1 MPLEGLPVKRTTIRT
16 RVATLSYYSL
26 VAESLWALNCR
37 GCRSPLDIHQPNP
50 NQPDH
55 FLATCANCGR
65 WYRVESRGKG
75 GRITLLQLP
84 DLSELEGP
92 APDQDH
98 KP

>member
-1 MPLEGLPVKRTTIRT
+1 MPPEGLPVNRTTIRT

-55 FLATCANCGR
+55 FLATCADCGC
-65 WYRVESRGKG
+65 WYRVGSMSED

-84 DLSELEGP
+84 DFSELDGP
-92 APDQDH
+92 DPDH
-98 KP
+98 EP